1 VSHRCYQRLLDAFG
15 AGCIAFVGSGTSVPS
30 GYPTWSGLLDRL
42 RDAADEADPR
52 GPRQLPPLAER
63 DGAADLLWEA
73 EEYRRRLGPNR
84 YQPFL
89 HDEFEPNGKPPG
101 AALMALVALPFKD
114 IITTNYDEL
123 IEQAAR
129 DAHQPLRAAQ
139 WHNADAVREFLGD
152 LSNARRTAERRV
164 LYLHGR
170 YDDPE
175 HVVLTEHD
183 YIARYVTDEG
193 TRRRLF
199 SIFALV
205 PVVFV
210 GFSLGD
216 PDLVELLRQVQAA
229 LGPGRARHF
238 AVLGLE
244 RASDEPAIRSRLE
257 GKFGVAP
264 VFYPVTVSNGRK
276 DHSALVTLLRQ
287 LAIDLHGARAAVPVE
302 QVALPS
308 PGAPLASPAP
318 DQSDPNKGQ
327 FGGSAEKSERRLSA
341 TLARDAQKPDWF
353 DITLT
358 VATTNPARPL
368 PSQVTFHLHPSFRN
382 PVRTVA
388 VSGGVAQLSLR
399 AYGAFTVGVEVPDA
413 LPGRLEL
420 DLAQL
425 PGVFPEFAAR

>member
-1 VSHRCYQRLLDAFG
+1 VPDRPYQRLLDAFG

-30 GYPTWSGLLDRL
+30 GFPTWAGLLDRL

-73 EEYRRRLGPNR
+73 EEYRRRLGANR

-89 HDEFEPNGKPPG
+89 REEFKPNGKAPG
-101 AALMALVALPFKD
+101 AALAALVALPFKD
-114 IITTNYDEL
+114 FITTNYDEL

-129 DAHQPLRAAQ
+129 DAHQQLRAAH
-139 WHNADAVREFLGD
+139 WHNADAVRQFLGD

-229 LGPGRARHF
+229 LGPGRPRHF

-244 RASDEPAIRSRLE
+244 RASDEPAIRNRLE

-264 VFYPVTVSNGRK
+264 VFYPVTEDKGRK
-276 DHSALVTLLRQ
+276 DHSALATLLRQ
-287 LAIDLHGARAAVPVE
+287 LAIDLTGELAPRSLPVVP
-302 QVALPS
+302 
-308 PGAPLASPAP
+308 PAP
-318 DQSDPNKGQ
+318 DANDPNKGQ
-327 FGGSAEKSERRLSA
+327 FGGRAEGGERRLTA
-341 TLARDAQKPDWF
+341 TVARDQEKPDWF

-358 VATTNPARPL
+358 LATTDPARPL
-368 PSQVTFHLHPSFRN
+368 PSQVTFHLHPSFRH
-382 PVRTVA
+382 PVHTIA
-388 VSGGVAQLSLR
+388 TALGVAQLNVR

-413 LPGRLEL
+413 KPSRLEL
-420 DLAQL
+420 DLALL
-425 PGVFPEFAAR
+425 PGVDPQFAAR